1 MGWLP
6 SVALGF
12 DGVLLRVGLEGG
24 GVGGAT
30 LGQALSK
37 RGVWMGEKDGLEAP
51 C

>member
-12 DGVLLRVGLEGG
+12 DGVLLRVGLVEVGEWPGAG
-24 GVGGAT
+24 GVT

-37 RGVWMGEKDGLEAP
+37 RGA
-51 C
+51 